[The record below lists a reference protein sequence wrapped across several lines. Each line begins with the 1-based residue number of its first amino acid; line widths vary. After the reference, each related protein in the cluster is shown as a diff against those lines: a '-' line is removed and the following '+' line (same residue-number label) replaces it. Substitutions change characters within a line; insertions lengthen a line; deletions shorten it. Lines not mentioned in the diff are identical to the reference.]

1 MWVSLE
7 VQTWSSDCVQMA
19 TVAASVLTDNWQQ
32 TSLCTV
38 VYQHLFALCNVWVTT
53 TSYCNVSPEQWCT
66 MRRYI
71 IIVVSCLRHVL
82 SPWCCHTQFRQLN
95 THFVKCHIQAV
106 SYLHLPRES
115 NRAAVCMAPHSVVV
129 HGGGLQKTV
138 RTTNNCPL
146 HLPYRSIPSNI
157 LFPTCFY
164 IFIICQL
171 GLILFYQ

>member
-71 IIVVSCLRHVL
+71 IIVVSCHRHVL

-106 SYLHLPRES
+106 FLSTSASWVQSCSCVYGPAQCRSAWWRLAENSS
-115 NRAAVCMAPHSVVV
+115 NHKQLSTPFT
-129 HGGGLQKTV
+129 L
-138 RTTNNCPL
+138 
-146 HLPYRSIPSNI
+146 SINP
-157 LFPTCFY
+157 F
-164 IFIICQL
+164 
-171 GLILFYQ
+171 